1 MILYDA
7 RMKCAGCGEVGPP
20 GARFCAACGARLVP
34 ACAACGTELPS
45 HARFCPQCGQ
55 PSLARAAVTTELASP
70 ATYTPKHLVERILI
84 SKAALEGERKQVT
97 VLFVDVSG
105 FTALSAR
112 LDPEDV
118 HALMTRAF
126 ELMLAEVHR
135 FEGTVNQ
142 FLGDGIMALFGAPL
156 AHEDHAQRAVRAAL
170 GIQRALEDHR
180 RDLERERGM
189 TFKVRQGLNSGL
201 VVVGS
206 IGSDLRMDYTAVGDT
221 TNVAARLQQAA
232 APGSI
237 VIGEATYRLV
247 ADYFETRPLG
257 ALSVHGKPDPIRA
270 WVVEAARE
278 GRTRLD
284 AGAQRGLT
292 PLVGREREIETLETA
307 FARTRAGQ
315 GQVVFVVGEPG
326 IGKSRLLYEFRGRA
340 ADADWR
346 EGHCLSFGRAT
357 AFHPLVDLLKRWVG
371 IDERDADDVAVAKV
385 EGAVAALGDDLR
397 AATPSLR
404 YLLSL
409 GPADTALAT
418 LDPRERR
425 GGIFEALR
433 RMILR
438 AAVQRPQIVVIE
450 DLHWIDRATE
460 EFLALLGDSVPASRV
475 LLVFTY
481 RPGYAQ
487 PFGERTYHTRIVPA
501 PLSEPESA
509 RMAAT
514 ILSSEALP
522 DTLRS
527 AIAAKTEGNPFYVE
541 EVVRSLHEAGA
552 IRVENGR
559 FALTARLDDVVI
571 PDTIHDVIM
580 ARIDRLEEAPKRT
593 LQTAS
598 VIGRDFTRRLVERLS
613 AVRDRSDA
621 LLRELRA
628 VELIYEKSV
637 FPEVAYRFKHALTQ
651 DVAYRSLLVQRRR
664 ELHGLIGAAIEE
676 LYADRLAEHYEVLA
690 HHFFL
695 AEDWPRALDYLLKA
709 GEKAAAAFALRDALA
724 LYDQALSVAERLG
737 DALPATARMAIH
749 QAKSSHAFFVGDFSQ
764 GRAEGERWLALAEGT
779 GDRAAAA
786 AALAWTSFATMWAQ
800 DFGAASD
807 YARRAIAVGGAADV
821 PAAVSGGYLTIAYVN
836 ALSGRHDEAGS
847 DFDEALRVS
856 RIARDPA
863 REILTLQMRGVF
875 DGWHGDYLRAHAG
888 ADEAVNLA
896 RDHGLLVLYLRS
908 LWTRGLASTSIGD
921 WDGALGDLEEGAAVA
936 DRIGDRGFMPRMM
949 NTLGWLHIECD
960 DIERGID
967 VTARAA
973 ALARDIRHAY
983 GVEMYTFC
991 TINLGDAF
999 LARGDLG
1006 LAGDA
1011 FDEAQRIAD
1020 DPQTH
1025 EWMKWRYTL
1034 HLHASLGEYWLARGD
1049 RRRAVD
1055 FAERSLRMSRPTR
1068 SLKYV
1073 ARALRLL
1080 GDVARLDR
1088 RWEDAERSL
1097 RESAEIA
1104 RAIAH
1109 PNEIWKT
1116 ELAVARVHAAAGRRD
1131 AAAAA
1136 LGGARRT
1143 IEELRGRVR
1152 DPRLLAGLTGG
1163 PLIRGVFDAS
1173 PFD

>member
-1 MILYDA
+1 MLCPRCQHDNPA
-7 RMKCAGCGEVGPP
+7 PAK
-20 GARFCAACGARLVP
+20 FCLECGARL
-34 ACAACGTELPS
+34 ALTCAKCRAELPGS
-45 HARFCPQCGQ
+45 AKFCLECGEQ
-55 PSLARAAVTTELASP
+55 VAGQIQTPSPES
-70 ATYTPKHLVERILI
+70 YTPKHLAEKILT

-118 HALMTRAF
+118 HALMTHAF
-126 ELMLAEVHR
+126 EIMLAEVHR
-135 FEGTVNQ
+135 YEGTVNQ
-142 FLGDGIMALFGAPL
+142 FLGDGIMALFGAPI

-170 GIQRALEDHR
+170 GIQRALEDYQR
-180 RDLERERGM
+180 ELERDRAL
-189 TFKVRQGLNSGL
+189 TFRVRQGLNSGL

-232 APGSI
+232 EPGSI
-237 VIGEATYRLV
+237 VIGETTHRLV
-247 ADYFETRPLG
+247 ADYFDTRPLG
-257 ALSVHGKPDPIRA
+257 ELSVRGKAEPIRA
-270 WVVEAARE
+270 WTVQAARE

-292 PLVGREREIETLETA
+292 PFVGRGHELETLEAA
-307 FARTRAGQ
+307 FARTRAGH

-326 IGKSRLLYEFRGRA
+326 IGKSRLLYEFRGRSS
-340 ADADWR
+340 DADWR

-357 AFHPLVDLLKRWVG
+357 AFHPLIDLLKRWVG
-371 IDERDADDVAVAKV
+371 IDERDADNVAVTKLEVAVAAIGEDV
-385 EGAVAALGDDLR
+385 R
-397 AATPSLR
+397 AAAPYLR

-409 GPADTALAT
+409 GPADAALTA

-438 AAVQRPQIVVIE
+438 AADQRPQIVVIE

-460 EFLALLGDSVPASRV
+460 EFLADLGDSVPASPV
-475 LLVFTY
+475 LVIFTY

-487 PFGERTYHTRIVPA
+487 PFGDRTYHTRIVPA

-509 RMAAT
+509 HMVAA
-514 ILSSEALP
+514 ILSSDALP
-522 DTLRS
+522 DTLRG
-527 AIAAKTEGNPFYVE
+527 AIASKAEGNPFYVE

-552 IRVENGR
+552 IRVEHGR
-559 FALTARLDDVVI
+559 FVLTTRLDDVVI

-580 ARIDRLEEAPKRT
+580 ARIDRLAEAPKRT

-613 AVRDRSDA
+613 AVRDQSDA

-664 ELHGLIGAAIEE
+664 ELHGLIGAAIEA
-676 LYADRLAEHYEVLA
+676 LYADRLTEHYEVLA
-690 HHFFL
+690 HHFSL
-695 AEDWPRALDYLLKA
+695 AEDWHHAFDYLLKA
-709 GEKAAAAFALRDALA
+709 AEKAAAAFALRDALA
-724 LYDQALSVAERLG
+724 LYDQALVVADHLG
-737 DALPATARMAIH
+737 DALPAAARMAIH
-749 QAKSSHAFFVGDFSQ
+749 EAKSSHAFFVGDFNQ
-764 GRAEGERWLALAEGT
+764 GRAEGERWLALAERA
-779 GDRAAAA
+779 GDRTAAA

-800 DFGAASD
+800 DFGAAID
-807 YARRAIAVGGAADV
+807 YARRAIEVGGAAGA
-821 PAAVSGGYLTIAYVN
+821 PAAVSGGYLTTAYVN
-836 ALSGRHDEAGS
+836 ALSGRHAKAGS
-847 DFDEALRVS
+847 EFEEALRIS
-856 RIARDPA
+856 RLARDPA

-875 DGWHGDYLRAHAG
+875 DGWHGDYALAHAG
-888 ADEAVNLA
+888 ADEAVRLA
-896 RDHGLLVLYLRS
+896 RHHGLLVLYLRS
-908 LWTRGLASTSIGD
+908 LWTRGLTSTSSGD
-921 WDGALGDLEEGAAVA
+921 WDGALHDLEEGIAVA
-936 DRIGDRGFMPRMM
+936 ERIGDRGFMPRML

-960 DIERGID
+960 DVERGID

-973 ALARDIRHAY
+973 TLAGDIRHAY
-983 GVEMYTFC
+983 GVEMYSFC
-991 TINLGDAF
+991 TVNLGDAF
-999 LARGDLG
+999 LAKGDLV
-1006 LAGDA
+1006 LAGER
-1011 FDEAQRIAD
+1011 FDEAQRIAE
-1020 DPQTH
+1020 DPKTH

-1049 RRRAVD
+1049 HRRAAEC
-1055 FAERSLRMSRPTR
+1055 AERSLAGSRPTR

-1080 GDVARLDR
+1080 GDVARRDR
-1088 RWEDAERSL
+1088 RWDDAERAL
-1097 RESAEIA
+1097 RESVEIG
-1104 RAIAH
+1104 RAIVH
-1109 PNEIWKT
+1109 PNQTWKT
-1116 ELAVARVHAAAGRRD
+1116 ELALARLHAATGRRD
-1131 AAAAA
+1131 AAAESLAA
-1136 LGGARRT
+1136 AG
-1143 IEELRGRVR
+1143 LRDGVR
-1152 DPRLLAGLTGG
+1152 DARLLAGLTDG

>member
-1 MILYDA
+1 MQCP
-7 RMKCAGCGEVGPP
+7 RCQHENPP
-20 GARFCAACGARLVP
+20 QSKFCLECGARL
-34 ACAACGTELPS
+34 ALICAKCRAELPGS
-45 HARFCPQCGQ
+45 AKFCLECGEPVAEQ
-55 PSLARAAVTTELASP
+55 LQTRSP
-70 ATYTPKHLVERILI
+70 ESYTPKHLAAKILT
-84 SKAALEGERKQVT
+84 SKTALEGERKQVT

-118 HALMTRAF
+118 HALMTHAF
-126 ELMLAEVHR
+126 EIMLAEVHR
-135 FEGTVNQ
+135 YEGTVNQ
-142 FLGDGIMALFGAPL
+142 FLGDGIMALFGAPI

-170 GIQRALEDHR
+170 GIQRALEDYQR
-180 RDLERERGM
+180 ELERDRAL
-189 TFKVRQGLNSGL
+189 TFRVRQGLNSGL

-232 APGSI
+232 EPGSI
-237 VIGEATYRLV
+237 VIGETTHRLV
-247 ADYFETRPLG
+247 ADYFDTRSLG
-257 ALSVHGKPDPIRA
+257 ELSVRGKAEPIRA
-270 WVVEAARE
+270 WTVQAARE

-292 PLVGREREIETLETA
+292 PFVGRGHELDTLEAA
-307 FARTRAGQ
+307 FARTRAGH

-326 IGKSRLLYEFRGRA
+326 IGKSRLLYEFRGRSS
-340 ADADWR
+340 DADWR

-371 IDERDADDVAVAKV
+371 IDERDADNVAMTKLEDAI
-385 EGAVAALGDDLR
+385 AAIGDDVR
-397 AATPSLR
+397 AAAPYLR

-409 GPADTALAT
+409 GPADAAITA

-438 AAVQRPQIVVIE
+438 AADQRPQIVVIE

-460 EFLALLGDSVPASRV
+460 EFLAVLGDSVPASPV
-475 LLVFTY
+475 LVIFTY

-487 PFGERTYHTRIVPA
+487 PFGDRTYHTRIVPA

-509 RMAAT
+509 HMVAA
-514 ILSSEALP
+514 ILSSDALP

-527 AIAAKTEGNPFYVE
+527 AIASKAEGNPFYVE

-552 IRVENGR
+552 IRVEHGR
-559 FALTARLDDVVI
+559 FVLTTRLDDVVI

-580 ARIDRLEEAPKRT
+580 ARIDRLDEAPKRA

-613 AVRDRSDA
+613 AVRDQSDA
-621 LLRELRA
+621 LLRKLRA

-676 LYADRLAEHYEVLA
+676 LYADRLTEHYEVLA
-690 HHFFL
+690 HHFSL
-695 AEDWPRALDYLLKA
+695 AEDWHHAFDYLLKA
-709 GEKAAAAFALRDALA
+709 AEKAAAAFALRDALA
-724 LYDQALSVAERLG
+724 LYDQALVVADHLG
-737 DALPATARMAIH
+737 DALPAAARMAIH
-749 QAKSSHAFFVGDFSQ
+749 QAKSSHAFFVGDFNQ
-764 GRAEGERWLALAEGT
+764 GRAEGERWLALAEHA
-779 GDRAAAA
+779 GDQTAAA

-800 DFGAASD
+800 DFGAATD
-807 YARRAIAVGGAADV
+807 YARRAIEVGGAAGA
-821 PAAVSGGYLTIAYVN
+821 PAAVSGGYLTTAYVN
-836 ALSGRHDEAGS
+836 ALSGHHAKAGS
-847 DFDEALRVS
+847 EFDEALRIS
-856 RIARDPA
+856 RLARDPA

-875 DGWHGDYLRAHAG
+875 DGWHGDYARAHAG
-888 ADEAVNLA
+888 ADEAVRLA
-896 RDHGLLVLYLRS
+896 RHHGLLVLYLRS
-908 LWTRGLASTSIGD
+908 LWTRGLTSTSSGD
-921 WDGALGDLEEGAAVA
+921 WDGALRDLEEGIALAE
-936 DRIGDRGFMPRMM
+936 RIGDRGFMPRML

-960 DIERGID
+960 DVERGID

-983 GVEMYTFC
+983 GVEMYAFC
-991 TINLGDAF
+991 TVNLGDAF
-999 LARGDLG
+999 LAKGDLV
-1006 LAGDA
+1006 LAGER
-1011 FDEAQRIAD
+1011 FDEAQRIAE
-1020 DPQTH
+1020 DPKTH

-1049 RRRAVD
+1049 HRRAAEC
-1055 FAERSLRMSRPTR
+1055 AERSLAGSRPTR

-1073 ARALRLL
+1073 VRALRLL
-1080 GDVARLDR
+1080 GDVARRDR
-1088 RWEDAERSL
+1088 RWDDAERAL
-1097 RESAEIA
+1097 RESVEVA
-1104 RAIAH
+1104 RTIVH
-1109 PNEIWKT
+1109 PNQTWKT
-1116 ELAVARVHAAAGRRD
+1116 ELALARLHAATGRRD
-1131 AAAAA
+1131 AAAESLAA
-1136 LGGARRT
+1136 ARRT
-1143 IEELRGRVR
+1143 IAGLRGGVR
-1152 DPRLLAGLTGG
+1152 DARLLAGLTDG

>member
-1 MILYDA
+1 
-7 RMKCAGCGEVGPP
+7 MKCAGCGQQSPP
-20 GARFCAACGARLVP
+20 EARFCAGCGARLVH
-34 ACAACGTELPS
+34 ACSACGAELPAD
-45 HARFCPQCGQ
+45 ARFCPRCGEA
-55 PSLARAAVTTELASP
+55 SLTRPAVTAEFASP
-70 ATYTPKHLVERILI
+70 ATYTPKHLAERILT

-135 FEGTVNQ
+135 YEGTVNQ
-142 FLGDGIMALFGAPL
+142 FLGDGIMALFGAPI

-170 GIQRALEDHR
+170 GIQRALEDYR
-180 RDLERERGM
+180 RELERERAL

-221 TNVAARLQQAA
+221 TNVAARLQQGAES
-232 APGSI
+232 GHI
-237 VIGEATYRLV
+237 VIGETTYRLV
-247 ADYFETRPLG
+247 ADYFDTRPLG
-257 ALSVHGKPDPIRA
+257 ELSVRGKAEPIRA
-270 WVVEAARE
+270 WTVEAARE
-278 GRTRLD
+278 GRTRLE
-284 AGAQRGLT
+284 AGVQRGLT
-292 PLVGREREIETLETA
+292 PLVGRGRELEA
-307 FARTRAGQ
+307 LEAALARTRAGH

-340 ADADWR
+340 GDADWR

-371 IDERDADDVAVAKV
+371 IDERDADDVAVTKV
-385 EGAVAALGDDLR
+385 ERATAAIGDDVG
-397 AATPSLR
+397 AAAPYLR
-404 YLLSL
+404 YLLSP
-409 GPADTALAT
+409 GAADAAITA

-438 AAVQRPQIVVIE
+438 AAERRPQIVVIE

-460 EFLALLGDSVPASRV
+460 EFLAVLCDSVPASPV
-475 LLVFTY
+475 LLILTY

-509 RMAAT
+509 HMAAA
-514 ILSSEALP
+514 ILSSDALP

-527 AIAAKTEGNPFYVE
+527 AIAAKAEGNPFYVE
-541 EVVRSLHEAGA
+541 EVVRSLREAGA

-559 FALTARLDDVVI
+559 FVLTARLDDVVI

-580 ARIDRLEEAPKRT
+580 ARIDRLDEAPKRA

-598 VIGRDFTRRLVERLS
+598 VIGRDFTQRLVERLS
-613 AVRDRSDA
+613 EIRGRSDT

-628 VELIYEKSV
+628 VELIYETSV

-664 ELHGLIGAAIEE
+664 ELHGLIGGAIEE
-676 LYADRLAEHYEVLA
+676 LYADRLTEHYEILA
-690 HHFFL
+690 HHFSL
-695 AEDWPRALDYLLKA
+695 AEDWRRAFDYLLRA

-724 LYDQALSVAERLG
+724 LYDQALTVADRLG
-737 DALPATARMAIH
+737 DALPAAARMAIH
-749 QAKSSHAFFVGDFSQ
+749 QARSSHAFFLGDFNQ
-764 GRAEGERWLALAEGT
+764 GRAEGERWLALAERA

-786 AALAWTSFATMWAQ
+786 SALAWTSFATMWAQ

-807 YARRAIAVGGAADV
+807 YARRAIEVGGAADV
-821 PAAVSGGYLTIAYVN
+821 PAAVGGGYLTMAYVN
-836 ALSGRHDEAGS
+836 ALSGRHDKAGS
-847 DFDEALRVS
+847 EFDEALRVS

-875 DGWHGDYLRAHAG
+875 DGWHGDYGRAHAD
-888 ADEAVNLA
+888 ANEAVRLA

-908 LWTRGLASTSIGD
+908 LWTRGLVSTSIGD
-921 WDGALGDLEEGAAVA
+921 WDGALRDLEEGIAVA
-936 DRIGDRGFMPRMM
+936 ERIGDRGFMPRMM

-973 ALARDIRHAY
+973 AFARDIRHAF

-991 TINLGDAF
+991 TVNLGDAF
-999 LARGDLG
+999 LAKGDLV
-1006 LAGDA
+1006 LAGEK
-1011 FDEAQRIAD
+1011 FDEARRIAE
-1020 DPQTH
+1020 DPKTH

-1049 RRRAVD
+1049 HRRAAE
-1055 FAERSLRMSRPTR
+1055 FAERSLAGSRPTR

-1080 GDVARLDR
+1080 GDVARRDR
-1088 RWEDAERSL
+1088 RWDDAEGAL
-1097 RESAEIA
+1097 RKSVEVA

-1109 PNEIWKT
+1109 PNQTWKT
-1116 ELAVARVHAAAGRRD
+1116 ELALARLHAARGRRD
-1131 AAAAA
+1131 AAAESLAA
-1136 LGGARRT
+1136 ARRT
-1143 IEELRGRVR
+1143 IEGLRGGVH
-1152 DPRLLAGLTGG
+1152 DARLLAGLTEG